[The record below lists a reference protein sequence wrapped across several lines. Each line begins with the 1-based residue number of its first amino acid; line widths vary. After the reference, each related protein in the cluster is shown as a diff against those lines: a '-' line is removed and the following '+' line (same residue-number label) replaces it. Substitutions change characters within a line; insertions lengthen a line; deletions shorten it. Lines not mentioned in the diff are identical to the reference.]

1 MKDQKTL
8 QDASRLRK
16 NERMMIKC
24 YFWTLIW
31 FALKISRYGY
41 FWGKINLNK
50 DNILDN
56 IIKLIFCILDIIK
69 VLLLKKM
76 FSFLGKTL
84 LRCSVLEYLKVPSFS
99 WINIRIICRFFLF
112 ATISFWNLQVYLH
125 CTLPASPHK
134 TTHKLVT
141 NILTDKHF
149 GCAVNISTAHSQH
162 APENPTN

>member
-16 NERMMIKC
+16 NERMLIKC

-69 VLLLKKM
+69 VLLCKKM
-76 FSFLGKTL
+76 FSCLGKTL
-84 LRCSVLEYLKVPSFS
+84 LRCSVLKYLKVPFFS
-99 WINIRIICRFFLF
+99 WINFSFICRFFSFCYYQLLKF
-112 ATISFWNLQVYLH
+112 TCISPLH
-125 CTLPASPHK
+125 TPSIPPQK
-134 TTHKLVT
+134 
-141 NILTDKHF
+141 NPQIGDKYF
-149 GCAVNISTAHSQH
+149 DR
-162 APENPTN
+162 